1 VDQQQQQPQQ
11 HIKLPSSGQPL
22 IPDAPQ
28 SKPYHHPPSTLSNT
42 DNRAI
47 IPSFWKPGPTPTPT
61 ATVKIP
67 SIDGPAPYEE
77 VDFTPDYLQ
86 QQQQQQPNSNFE
98 TSRTD
103 VEPIPVAHN
112 KLDTSHEI
120 KKEMMH
126 MINVFSSPATQDED
140 HNKNSDATSTTS
152 SKDKDVAAI
161 TATNAS
167 DTEQND
173 HGATDNDS
181 TDESGKFDI
190 TTAKRLNNTIR
201 PKANMH
207 ATLIDKSNE
216 DDNKASTEE
225 EDHTSPYADLVVLI
239 RNISLKNEDS
249 DTKLRERH
257 AQLVDLLWNA
267 ALRSSTAPSKSTSE
281 RPPLAQAPSST
292 TIYPS
297 THIPPSSSPLKHGL
311 ASPRSPLNSHF
322 ITV

>member
-126 MINVFSSPATQDED
+126 MINVFSSPATQEKD
-140 HNKNSDATSTTS
+140 HTKNSDATSITDSKEKDHATTTS
-152 SKDKDVAAI
+152 DTDQVA
-161 TATNAS
+161 TEDGGDDDSS
-167 DTEQND
+167 D
-173 HGATDNDS
+173 HR
-181 TDESGKFDI
+181 DESSKVDI
-190 TTAKRLNNTIR
+190 TTTTRSTR
-201 PKANMH
+201 PKATMH

-216 DDNKASTEE
+216 DDKKTDTE
-225 EDHTSPYADLVVLI
+225 EDHASPYADLVGLL
-239 RNISLKNEDS
+239 RNISLKNDES

-267 ALRSSTAPSKSTSE
+267 ALRSTAPSKSAAE
-281 RPPLAQAPSST
+281 PLAQSKTPPPT

-297 THIPPSSSPLKHGL
+297 THIPSSPSLKHSL
-311 ASPRSPLNSHF
+311 ASPRSPLTSHS
-322 ITV
+322 IAV